1 MFTRRKKF
9 ESNSG
14 VIKPESRL
22 LRLLRSDTSFQ
33 APLISLE
40 RTDQED
46 GYNEARKEIGNAI
59 LEAEYKK
66 AKAIMMMQQHR
77 RTIC

>member
-1 MFTRRKKF
+1 MFTRKNKIG
-9 ESNSG
+9 SNSG

-33 APLISLE
+33 ASLISLE
-40 RTDQED
+40 KTDQD
-46 GYNEARKEIGNAI
+46 DYKACQKEIGNAI

-66 AKAIMMMQQHR
+66 GKAIMMMQQHQNF
-77 RTIC
+77 C

>member
-9 ESNSG
+9 ESNSS

-22 LRLLRSDTSFQ
+22 LRLLRPDAGFQ
-33 APLISLE
+33 APLIGLE
-40 RTDQED
+40 RADQED
-46 GYNEARKEIGNAI
+46 GHNEAQKEIRNAM

-66 AKAIMMMQQHR
+66 AKAIMMMQQQR
-77 RTIC
+77 RNFC